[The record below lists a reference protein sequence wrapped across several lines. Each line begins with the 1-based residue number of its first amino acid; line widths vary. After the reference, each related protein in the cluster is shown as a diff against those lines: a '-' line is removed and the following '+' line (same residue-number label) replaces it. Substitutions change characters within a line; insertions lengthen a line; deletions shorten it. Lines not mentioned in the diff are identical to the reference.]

1 VTLNLTIINP
11 WGIWQSSDL
20 RLVDP
25 ATWKL
30 VDDYSIKHVNFRCR
44 DGDALLAYAGAGRV
58 HEVDLSDWIR
68 ETLRGEIR
76 TLNETFVALR
86 ENATRDLAPLLR
98 PRGVLHMF
106 SVGAFRNGQPWVAQI
121 RNFAVEAG
129 VPKAPALDRFE
140 TVTKVI
146 DPPGQGFI
154 FGDLKAVPAPDRAK
168 LFALATRRPR
178 HPSDY
183 RGLLAAINK
192 RASATPSGRKTVSPH
207 CVTSYLPPTGWPGEM
222 GFHELDR
229 PPVPL
234 IVPTLLF
241 GIDLTEMQRGFM
253 KQAEAWRK
261 TLQPPT
267 GAFDQ
272 SAEEAIRPKNRLRRP
287 K

>member
-154 FGDLKAVPAPDRAK
+154 FG
-168 LFALATRRPR
+168 
-178 HPSDY
+178 
-183 RGLLAAINK
+183 GLLAAINK

-272 SAEEAIRPKNRLRRP
+272 SAEEAIRPKTRLRRP